1 MEYQLLETFI
11 VLSEVRN
18 ITKCAHLLYKTQP
31 TITKRLQQL
40 DSVKMLWEFFWHEK
54 GDLGIKAT

>member
-1 MEYQLLETFI
+1 MDYQLLETFI

-40 DSVKMLWEFFWHEK
+40 ESELGYSSSVK
-54 GDLGIKAT
+54 KANKK

>member
-40 DSVKMLWEFFWHEK
+40 ESELGYALLVREK
-54 GDLGIKAT
+54 ASRK